1 MITHSQA
8 NLVLGLGWVL
18 LCAAKHGCSRNS
30 ELGRNGNHEYSIL
43 TVINY
48 VNCSKPLRKL
58 HKTAE
63 NYRQSLGVTV

>member
-1 MITHSQA
+1 MSTHSQA
-8 NLVLGLGWVL
+8 HLVLGLDWVL

-30 ELGRNGNHEYSIL
+30 EMGRNGNHEYSIL
-43 TVINY
+43 TVINS
-48 VNCSKPLRKL
+48 VDCFKPLRKL